1 MTAFPNR
8 IWLVRHAITTAPNV
22 LNGAESN
29 VPLSELGHH
38 QAGALA
44 GWFKGLAPEVV
55 YSSTMTRAI
64 QTAQPIAAMCGVPH
78 HIAEDLHERR
88 IGALCGQ
95 EFSLNVGPWADTLN
109 AWADG
114 NTAYTTPGAESYCDL
129 VARLL
134 PAWNRVMQQASGKRA
149 VIVVH
154 GIVVK
159 VLLLTLLANHGP
171 RKWTTLG
178 RVQNVSV
185 TELLQIG
192 TEIRANSL
200 LYVPEAVQNLNVREH
215 EPVRH
220 SVG

>member
-1 MTAFPNR
+1 MSAYPNR

-29 VPLSELGHH
+29 VPLSVLGHH
-38 QAGALA
+38 QANAL
-44 GWFKGLAPEVV
+44 GEWFKGFAPQVV

-64 QTAQPIAAMCGVPH
+64 QTAQPIAALCGIPH

-88 IGALCGQ
+88 IGALSGQ

-109 AWADG
+109 AWAEG
-114 NTAYTTPGAESYCDL
+114 NTAYTTPGAESYDDL

-134 PAWNRVMQQASGKRA
+134 PAWNRVMQQAAGKRI

-171 RKWTTLG
+171 KKWPTLG

-185 TELLQIG
+185 TELLQAG
-192 TEIRANSL
+192 TEVRANSL
-200 LYVPEAVQNLNVREH
+200 LYVPDCVLNLNIKEH
-215 EPVRH
+215 EPVKH

>member
-1 MTAFPNR
+1 MTAYPKR

-22 LNGAESN
+22 LNGSESN
-29 VPLSELGHH
+29 VTLSELGHH

-64 QTAQPIAAMCGVPH
+64 QTAQPIAAMCGIPH

-88 IGALCGQ
+88 IGALSGQ
-95 EFSLNVGPWADTLN
+95 DFSLNVGPWADTLN
-109 AWADG
+109 AWGEG
-114 NTAYTTPGAESYCDL
+114 NTAYTTPGAESYDDL

-134 PAWNRVMQQASGKRA
+134 PAWNRVMQQTAGKRV

-171 RKWTTLG
+171 KKWPTLG
-178 RVQNVSV
+178 RVQNVGV
-185 TELLQIG
+185 TEMLHTG
-192 TEIRANSL
+192 SDIRANSL
-200 LYVPEAVQNLNVREH
+200 LYVPEAIRNLYVLEH
-215 EPVRH
+215 EPVRL